1 MPAELIEPIYR
12 FSLIYTPVIIA
23 SFLMMKNQGV
33 STKKVGFV
41 AGSLGFQV
49 MIALTGIFFGV
60 VEYHILTPP
69 QIVPV
74 SPLHAFQDAADE
86 IPVTASAFQ
95 TMEVT
100 KTHVH
105 ASSNFEIEVN
115 ETAKFAVCIYNGGN
129 STLTIDKVTDHIPN
143 GFDDT
148 STGEIYARDIT
159 PQFASPLG
167 AGLSTCCNITIQ
179 PDSSLNNTDF
189 GADGLHTNK
198 VVVEATD
205 AEGNKLTGEATSHV
219 VVLYPELVIEKW
231 ARMSTGKPGED
242 MTPIIRVRNIGTG
255 TARDIR
261 IYDRGLPGDW
271 GYGNISVDVISG
283 SACDR
288 VSWEPDAGFFGISG
302 RIREGEYCEFAYNI
316 TVPDNL
322 RGGAYVSTST
332 VEGKD
337 LDGNMLQNDTDDS
350 YVNVAAGDSRP
361 SLEVNKSAN
370 ITRGEPGTR
379 VRFTLNIANN
389 GNTSSTID
397 ELSDS
402 KPQGFDCNS
411 SWAGAAVNNTIQP
424 GNSIAGTMDCSITS
438 SAFEGA
444 IVNEIS
450 VTAHMPDGT
459 KHSASDSS
467 VVVVG
472 KPHLDVEKWTTTP
485 KSKPG
490 ENVTYKVKIMNN
502 GTGTVQGVEIQD
514 YSKSDSGWGPITSWS
529 AAPPTCNVTPYLT
542 SGRFYITDMVPGEE
556 CTITYTIMVPS
567 YTSDGLYTNK
577 VVLSSGR
584 DLYGTKLPEIPIN
597 KYASVTVETNT
608 SIKLENTVNQ
618 NEVGQG
624 DNITFTI
631 IVKNLG
637 ETDVAVYDMT
647 DTDLYG
653 FDCGPWSDWSTTSV
667 TSGNEAIRTI
677 NCTVTSSAHDGEN
690 IKKVM
695 VEVKGQDGTIY
706 SRNANATVV
715 VKHPR
720 PYMDEGKST
729 STTRIL
735 LVLFISALILLVFTG
750 FSEELAFRGLILT
763 NAEKT
768 MGKYLGLIFVSVL
781 FAIMHIVWRS
791 LIDIIFVFG
800 VGLFYGFVF
809 LKTRCLLGITIS
821 HGLTNIILFVVMPIY
836 GDTIIEIIFSFF

>member
-1 MPAELIEPIYR
+1 MMAAEAFTIYGLSPLGAILRALLILFLIGYSSWENERDLSNLLMVLTLAPLIRLIDTAMPAELIEPIYR

-350 YVNVAAGDSRP
+350 YVNVAAG
-361 SLEVNKSAN
+361 
-370 ITRGEPGTR
+370 
-379 VRFTLNIANN
+379 F
-389 GNTSSTID
+389 
-397 ELSDS
+397 
-402 KPQGFDCNS
+402 
-411 SWAGAAVNNTIQP
+411 
-424 GNSIAGTMDCSITS
+424 
-438 SAFEGA
+438 
-444 IVNEIS
+444 
-450 VTAHMPDGT
+450 
-459 KHSASDSS
+459 
-467 VVVVG
+467 
-472 KPHLDVEKWTTTP
+472 
-485 KSKPG
+485 
-490 ENVTYKVKIMNN
+490 
-502 GTGTVQGVEIQD
+502 
-514 YSKSDSGWGPITSWS
+514 
-529 AAPPTCNVTPYLT
+529 
-542 SGRFYITDMVPGEE
+542 
-556 CTITYTIMVPS
+556 
-567 YTSDGLYTNK
+567 
-577 VVLSSGR
+577 
-584 DLYGTKLPEIPIN
+584 
-597 KYASVTVETNT
+597 
-608 SIKLENTVNQ
+608 
-618 NEVGQG
+618 
-624 DNITFTI
+624 
-631 IVKNLG
+631 
-637 ETDVAVYDMT
+637 
-647 DTDLYG
+647 
-653 FDCGPWSDWSTTSV
+653 
-667 TSGNEAIRTI
+667 
-677 NCTVTSSAHDGEN
+677 
-690 IKKVM
+690 
-695 VEVKGQDGTIY
+695 
-706 SRNANATVV
+706 ATVAG
-715 VKHPR
+715 
-720 PYMDEGKST
+720 GK
-729 STTRIL
+729 
-735 LVLFISALILLVFTG
+735 
-750 FSEELAFRGLILT
+750 
-763 NAEKT
+763 
-768 MGKYLGLIFVSVL
+768 
-781 FAIMHIVWRS
+781 
-791 LIDIIFVFG
+791 
-800 VGLFYGFVF
+800 
-809 LKTRCLLGITIS
+809 
-821 HGLTNIILFVVMPIY
+821 
-836 GDTIIEIIFSFF
+836 